1 MKDIKPLLL
10 MLLSGGLVATWVY
23 HLYDKNLYSH
33 RIVEKIPVRDSVA
46 IADAVRD
53 SLQMIYSASL
63 AELDSTKTDVDS
75 LNTQLDSQVNEIT
88 KLKKEVGDI
97 LKNRKAT
104 KADLGIARKKI
115 NQMKAILAG
124 MKGRNLSLEQ
134 EKRQLNSTL
143 NQLSEEMGSLKVN
156 IEKLGKENK
165 ELAETVNAAS
175 TFIVSD
181 LNFKIIDKRSRKE
194 VETSDAGKADKI
206 IFSFNVQNN
215 IVRFPAAEVYVII
228 TDPIGRVIQNPI
240 WNSGNFITKT
250 EGTKAFSI
258 KDRFEYDK
266 GDKKFIIYTIE
277 PDKFIRGTYK
287 LEAYHNGVVIG
298 ETAKRL
304 G

>member
-23 HLYDKNLYSH
+23 HLYDKNQYTQ

-53 SLQMIYSASL
+53 SLQIIYSASL

-124 MKGRNLSLEQ
+124 MKDRNLSLEQ

-143 NQLSEEMGSLKVN
+143 TQLSEEMGSLKVN
-156 IEKLGKENK
+156 IEKLGKENQ

-175 TFIVSD
+175 TFIASD
-181 LNFKIIDKRSRKE
+181 LNFKIMDKRSRKE
-194 VETSDAGKADKI
+194 VETSDANKADKI
-206 IFSFNVQNN
+206 VFSFNVQNN
-215 IVRFPAAEVYVII
+215 IVRFPVAEVYVII
-228 TDPIGRVIQNPI
+228 TDPIGRVIQSPV

-250 EGTKAFSI
+250 QGTRAYSI

-277 PDKFIRGTYK
+277 PDKFIRGPYK
-287 LEAYHNGVVIG
+287 LEAYHNGVVIA
-298 ETAKRL
+298 EATKRL

>member
-1 MKDIKPLLL
+1 

-63 AELDSTKTDVDS
+63 AELDSTKTNVDS

-124 MKGRNLSLEQ
+124 MKDRNLSLEQ

-175 TFIVSD
+175 TFIISD

-215 IVRFPAAEVYVII
+215 IVRFPATEVYVII
-228 TDPIGRVIQNPI
+228 TDPIGRVIQNPV

-250 EGTKAFSI
+250 EGTRAFSI

-287 LEAYHNGVVIG
+287 LEAYHNGVMIG
-298 ETAKRL
+298 EATKRL